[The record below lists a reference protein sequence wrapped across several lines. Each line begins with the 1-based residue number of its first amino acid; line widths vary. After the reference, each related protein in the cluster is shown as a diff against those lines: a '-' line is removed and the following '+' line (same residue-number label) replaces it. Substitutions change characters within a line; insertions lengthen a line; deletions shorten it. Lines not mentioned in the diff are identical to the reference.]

1 MFTFLLCFLNLSQYR
16 EPEYILFSNLLM
28 NANIITR
35 HNIRY
40 ENLSSDSSVENKH
53 AAILPSIAEELAA
66 RRVYL
71 KQTSRDSTARKF
83 SLF

>member
-1 MFTFLLCFLNLSQYR
+1 
-16 EPEYILFSNLLM
+16 M

-53 AAILPSIAEELAA
+53 AAILPSIAEELGQD
-66 RRVYL
+66 V
-71 KQTSRDSTARKF
+71 ST
-83 SLF
+83 